1 MIVGIMMGIFIMK
14 PRALLGLCGI
24 FRKMGMAIFWTA
36 TKYLMPLIP
45 IIKSMSKFRGLSI
58 CSDCQVVCE
67 LVYDRRIQSI
77 TREWVALNHM
87 LTDDSLCMRK
97 ARGDWDIDKDLRMM
111 SLIHWVLE
119 LGVKDE
125 AIRQIFAH
133 LADGPQILEC
143 RIPFGWV
150 HYSAVRQYYKKKA
163 SLLQNR
169 ARQLAQE
176 LPQCMSCQNDTPT
189 ILIPSV
195 EQYQGIIAIISN
207 RDKIRDWVLGHSAA
221 VLIGEAG

>member
-24 FRKMGMAIFWTA
+24 FRKMGMAISWAA
-36 TKYLMPLIP
+36 TKYLVPLIP

-97 ARGDWDIDKDLRMM
+97 ARDDWDADEDLRMM

-119 LGVKDE
+119 LRIKHE
-125 AIRQIFAH
+125 AIQQIFAH
-133 LADGPQILEC
+133 LADEPQILEC
-143 RIPFGWV
+143 RIPFGWA
-150 HYSAVRQYYKKKA
+150 HHLAVRQYYKKKA

-207 RDKIRDWVLGHSAA
+207 RDKIRD
-221 VLIGEAG
+221 